1 MILLHG
7 IKAKGLP
14 KKKCLV
20 SGQSGFTLLEV
31 MVALGVFAVGI
42 LGIAAMHMSSIQG
55 NDFAIEHT
63 EALALAYSTIDG
75 LMALPIGNVVDDQS
89 VDNNNT
95 VTWTVTASTDIDGD
109 GVADIKQVRV
119 TVQDAGGNTMATLD
133 FSKTAF

>member
-1 MILLHG
+1 MILLHR

-20 SGQSGFTLLEV
+20 RGQSGFTLLEV

-42 LGIAAMHMSSIQG
+42 LGIATMHISSIQG

-63 EALALAYSTIDG
+63 ETLALAYSTIDR
-75 LMALPIGNVVDDQS
+75 LMALPIVSVVNGQS

-95 VTWTVTASTDIDGD
+95 VTTTVTASTDIDGD
-109 GVADIKQVRV
+109 GTVDIKQVRV